1 MTPIFKGTAAMLV
14 GISILSVDALLIRL
28 IEASGWTLL
37 FWRGLLSALIIS
49 TFLIATKPS
58 QTIAALRKP
67 SKSLLVGSF
76 AFSISTVCFVLSID
90 HTQVASTLII
100 INISPLI
107 SALLAFL
114 LLKEQVDI
122 RTIIAIIAAMIGV
135 GFVFYGKAMPTASYG
150 NLMALITAF
159 MLATYF
165 VILRKSKSANAPLYL
180 VLGGICT
187 AIISLI
193 AGAEPLSL
201 TQQEWKYTLLLC
213 CVVVPVSFVLIS
225 VGPKYLPAAHANLFM
240 LLEAILGPLFV
251 WAVLG
256 EVPSDN
262 VLLGGS
268 IVLLTLVLFTLS
280 AAKKHRALNK
290 KTSSV

>member
-1 MTPIFKGTAAMLV
+1 MTPIFKGTTAMLV
-14 GISILSVDALLIRL
+14 GITILSVDALLIRL

-37 FWRGLLSALIIS
+37 FWRGLLSALIIAS
-49 TFLIATKPS
+49 FMMATRPA
-58 QTIAALRKP
+58 QTISALKKP
-67 SKSLLVGSF
+67 SKALLVGSF

-114 LLKEQVDI
+114 FLKERVDS
-122 RTIIAIIAAMIGV
+122 RTLIAIVAAMVGV
-135 GFVFYGKAMPTASYG
+135 GFVFYGKAMPTASFG

-180 VLGGICT
+180 VLGGLCT
-187 AIISLI
+187 STISLF
-193 AGAEPLSL
+193 AGAEPFSL
-201 TQQEWKYTLLLC
+201 TPQEWKYTLLLC
-213 CVVVPVSFVLIS
+213 GVVVPISFVLIS
-225 VGPKYLPAAHANLFM
+225 IGPKYLPAAHANLFM

-251 WAVLG
+251 WAALG
-256 EVPSDN
+256 EVPSNN
-262 VLLGGS
+262 VLIGGG
-268 IVLLTLVLFTLS
+268 IVLLTLVVFTLT
-280 AAKKHRALNK
+280 AAKKHRASNK
-290 KTSSV
+290 KPS

>member
-49 TFLIATKPS
+49 TFLIVTKPS

-187 AIISLI
+187 AMISLI

-262 VLLGGS
+262 VLLGGG

-280 AAKKHRALNK
+280 AAKKHRVLNK
-290 KTSSV
+290 KTSSG